1 MGSPNGWVIPIEWMV
16 GLAVTAGECDSP
28 LSVWLVLRMAREVKV
43 SYHTQTARKTAGHN
57 DRSAY
62 GKSHEYGGD
71 ASLNNHWDCYDCG
84 SSVDAERRLYE
95 DRFGDRLREQNERY
109 VRNRHAERVKSMDE
123 YMSAHPPRE
132 SVVQLGDKDTQ
143 IRPGYLE
150 RAANLL
156 SVEMRKA
163 GCILI
168 SIDIHYDRFE
178 DENGDVREAT
188 PHMHIRWI
196 GITNDGSPNLSK
208 TLEEH
213 GVLRPKP
220 DKPRSRYNN
229 ELMVFTAEMRDRL
242 EDLADEYLGKV
253 NADVKLNRDRK
264 ADAKHLEPEEY
275 RRKQRLKDRER
286 HVEQRELLFD
296 AEAEYQNSLLAE
308 RERLALF
315 AAREN
320 AAVMA
325 EVAVGYELEHGPARL
340 AELNRERV
348 AVAAEVKAAKAY
360 KDDLD
365 SAAEQTAR
373 DIMDARRTLDEE
385 REAFEFEKADEEER
399 ERAWTEER
407 DKIESEFRA
416 AKVEEHHSVAK
427 IADGFLTW
435 LGKTVPRLSSFCDTA
450 RGYIPDFER
459 ALNLSTAKSSTER
472 QNRARGKTVHKSSQ
486 HKPRKHN
493 APSRRVSHGGRG
505 GHGGL
510 G

>member
-1 MGSPNGWVIPIEWMV
+1 
-16 GLAVTAGECDSP
+16 
-28 LSVWLVLRMAREVKV
+28 MAREVKV

-71 ASLNNHWDCYDCG
+71 ASLNNHWDIYDCG

-109 VRNRHAERVKSMDE
+109 IRNRHPERVKSMDE

-150 RAANLL
+150 RAANML

-168 SIDIHYDRFE
+168 SIDIHYDKFE
-178 DENGDVREAT
+178 DENSEVREAT

-196 GITNDGSPNLSK
+196 GITNDGSPNLAK

-275 RRKQRLKDRER
+275 RRKQRLRDRER
-286 HVEQRELLFD
+286 HVEQRELLVD
-296 AEAEYQNSLLAE
+296 AEAEYQNSLLHE
-308 RERLALF
+308 RESYALLAAQENV
-315 AAREN
+315 AA
-320 AAVMA
+320 MA
-325 EVAVGYELEHGPARL
+325 EVAIDYELEHAPVALKAFERKRDAL
-340 AELNRERV
+340 ATEIAHSE
-348 AVAAEVKAAKAY
+348 AY
-360 KDDLD
+360 KADLD
-365 SAAEQTAR
+365 ASAEKTAKE
-373 DIMDARRTLDEE
+373 IMDGLRKLGDEWD
-385 REAFEFEKADEEER
+385 AFESERAAEEER
-399 ERAWTEER
+399 ERAWAEER
-407 DKIESEFRA
+407 DKIEAGYRQ
-416 AKVEEHHSVAK
+416 AKIGEHHSASK

-435 LGKTVPRLSSFCDTA
+435 LGQTVPKFAPFCNEA
-450 RGYIPDFER
+450 RGYISEFER
-459 ALNLSTAKSSTER
+459 VLNLKTSKASIAR
-472 QNRARGKTVHKSSQ
+472 QNRAHGKNVHKSSQ
-486 HKPRKHN
+486 HLKTTLPM
-493 APSRRVSHGGRG
+493 RRVGRG
-505 GHGGL
+505 RSHSGYGGM
-510 G
+510 GS